1 MAIMASRA
9 RVVGIGNPSKNFAFP
24 DASLGRD
31 EAVTLKRARR
41 ERPERRKKARI
52 RESRRVLMPRLY
64 AIAHGA
70 TPNEIWSC

>member
-1 MAIMASRA
+1 MESRA

-24 DASLGRD
+24 DGSLGRE

-52 RESRRVLMPRLY
+52 RQSKGVLSPRVY

-70 TPNEIWSC
+70 TPNEICPP